1 MEYTTKVTKEL
12 TAEELKEMISIGY
25 IRTGDEIT
33 TGGCMWRVLDVQED
47 RVLIWKHAGVEDHVF
62 NDNNSNVY
70 DGSDIQKYL
79 QAGFRETVPEELLSL
94 VDDKGFF
101 LLTLEQIRKY
111 LPKEIDRIAE
121 DPDGYTTW
129 WWTSTP
135 NVGHGHSVRSI
146 STSGIVSYSSAYN
159 SIGVAPACW
168 LTI

>member
-1 MEYTTKVTKEL
+1 MEYTTKVTGEVKD
-12 TAEELKEMISIGY
+12 LKDLISGGLMKP
-25 IRTGDEIT
+25 GDEIT

-47 RVLIWKHAGVEDHVF
+47 RVLIWKHTGVEDHVF

-70 DGSDIQKYL
+70 EESDIQKYL
-79 QAGFRETVPEELLSL
+79 QAEFRETVPEELLSL

-121 DPDGYTTW
+121 DADGYTTW

-135 NVGHGHSVRSI
+135 LVGSGLIVRYI
-146 STSGIVSYSSAYN
+146 STSGNVSDGRAYN
-159 SIGVAPACW
+159 STGVAPACW

>member
-1 MEYTTKVTKEL
+1 MKP
-12 TAEELKEMISIGY
+12 
-25 IRTGDEIT
+25 GDEIT

-47 RVLIWKHAGVEDHVF
+47 RVLIWKHTGVEDHVF
-62 NDNNSNVY
+62 NEDNTNSY
-70 DGSDIQKYL
+70 EGSDIQKYL
-79 QAGFRETVPEELLSL
+79 QTGFRETVPEELLSL

-135 NVGHGHSVRSI
+135 HVGYGNYVRTFL
-146 STSGIVSYSSAYN
+146 TSGSVSSSYAFSSN
-159 SIGVAPACW
+159 GVAPACW

>member
-1 MEYTTKVTKEL
+1 MKP
-12 TAEELKEMISIGY
+12 
-25 IRTGDEIT
+25 GDEIT
-33 TGGCMWRVLDVQED
+33 TGDCMWRVLDVQED
-47 RVLIWKHAGVEDHVF
+47 RVLIWKHTGVEDHVF

-70 DGSDIQKYL
+70 EGSDIQKYL
-79 QAGFRETVPEELLSL
+79 QAGFRETVPEELQSL

-121 DPDGYTTW
+121 DADGYTTW

-135 NVGHGHSVRSI
+135 FVGYGSTVRSI
-146 STSGIVSYSSAYN
+146 SPSGYVNFNFASN
-159 SIGVAPACW
+159 SFGVAPACW

>member
-1 MEYTTKVTKEL
+1 MEYTTKVTGEVKD
-12 TAEELKEMISIGY
+12 LKDLISGGLMKP
-25 IRTGDEIT
+25 GDEIT

-47 RVLIWKHAGVEDHVF
+47 RVLIWKHTGVEDHVF

-70 DGSDIQKYL
+70 EGSDIQKYL

-121 DPDGYTTW
+121 DADGYTTW

-135 NVGHGHSVRSI
+135 LGGSGYHVRHI
-146 STSGIVSYSSAYN
+146 TTSGYVYSNTARTS
-159 SIGVAPACW
+159 SGVAPACW

>member
-1 MEYTTKVTKEL
+1 MEYTTKVTGEVKD
-12 TAEELKEMISIGY
+12 LKDL
-25 IRTGDEIT
+25 IRGGLMKPGDEIT
-33 TGGCMWRVLDVQED
+33 TSGCMWRVLDVQED
-47 RVLIWKHAGVEDHVF
+47 RVLIWKHTGVEDHVF

-70 DGSDIQKYL
+70 EGSDIQKYL
-79 QAGFRETVPEELLSL
+79 QAEFRETVPEELLSL

-121 DPDGYTTW
+121 DADRYTTW

-135 NVGHGHSVRSI
+135 YVGLGGNVRNI
-146 STSGIVSYSSAYN
+146 TTSGNVSGNYANN
-159 SIGVAPACW
+159 STGVAPACW

>member
-1 MEYTTKVTKEL
+1 MKP
-12 TAEELKEMISIGY
+12 
-25 IRTGDEIT
+25 GDEIT

-47 RVLIWKHAGVEDHVF
+47 RVLIWKHTGVEDHVF
-62 NDNNSNVY
+62 NEDNTNVY
-70 DGSDIQKYL
+70 EGSDIQKYL
-79 QAGFRETVPEELLSL
+79 QAEFRETVPEELLSL

-121 DPDGYTTW
+121 DADGYTTW

-135 NVGHGHSVRSI
+135 IVGNGHYVRNI
-146 STSGIVSYSSAYN
+146 LTSGIVSNGGAYF
-159 SIGVAPACW
+159 SFGVAPACW

>member
-1 MEYTTKVTKEL
+1 MEDLKKMIKDNDISVGDEL
-12 TAEELKEMISIGY
+12 TIN
-25 IRTGDEIT
+25 D
-33 TGGCMWRVLDVQED
+33 CDWRVLDVQED
-47 RVLIWKHAGVEDHVF
+47 RILIWKHTGVEDHVF

-70 DGSDIQKYL
+70 EGSDIQKHL
-79 QAGFRETVPEELLSL
+79 QAEFRETVPEELLSL

-121 DPDGYTTW
+121 DADGYTTW

-135 NVGHGHSVRSI
+135 SVGYGHGVRYI
-146 STSGIVSYSSAYN
+146 HPSGYVDYTYAGN
-159 SIGVAPACW
+159 SNGVAPACW

>member
-1 MEYTTKVTKEL
+1 MEYTTKVTGEVKD
-12 TAEELKEMISIGY
+12 LKDLISGGLMKP
-25 IRTGDEIT
+25 GDEIT

-47 RVLIWKHAGVEDHVF
+47 RVLIWKHTGVEDHVF

-70 DGSDIQKYL
+70 EGSDIQKYL
-79 QAGFRETVPEELLSL
+79 QAEFRETVPEELLYL

-121 DPDGYTTW
+121 DADGYTTW

-135 NVGHGHSVRSI
+135 HVGSGSIVRSI
-146 STSGIVSYSSAYN
+146 NTSGGVGSKVAIGSN
-159 SIGVAPACW
+159 GVAPACW

>member
-1 MEYTTKVTKEL
+1 MKP
-12 TAEELKEMISIGY
+12 
-25 IRTGDEIT
+25 GDEIT

-47 RVLIWKHAGVEDHVF
+47 RVLIWKHTGVEDHVF

-70 DGSDIQKYL
+70 EGSDIQKYL
-79 QAGFRETVPEELLSL
+79 QAEFRKTVPEELLSL

-121 DPDGYTTW
+121 DADGYTTW

-135 NVGHGHSVRSI
+135 SVGGGNLVRYI
-146 STSGIVSYSSAYN
+146 STSGYVNNSLANSSH
-159 SIGVAPACW
+159 GVAPACW

>member
-1 MEYTTKVTKEL
+1 MEYTTKVTGEVKD
-12 TAEELKEMISIGY
+12 LKDLISGGLMKP
-25 IRTGDEIT
+25 GDEIT

-47 RVLIWKHAGVEDHVF
+47 RVLIWKHTGIEDHVF
-62 NDNNSNVY
+62 NENNSNVY
-70 DGSDIQKYL
+70 EGSDIQKYL
-79 QAGFRETVPEELLSL
+79 QAEFRETVPEELLSL

-135 NVGHGHSVRSI
+135 YVGIGYTVRYI
-146 STSGIVSYSSAYN
+146 GTSGSVYYN
-159 SIGVAPACW
+159 LASLSNGVAPACW

>member
-1 MEYTTKVTKEL
+1 MKP
-12 TAEELKEMISIGY
+12 
-25 IRTGDEIT
+25 GDEIT

-47 RVLIWKHAGVEDHVF
+47 RVLIWKHTGVEDHVF
-62 NDNNSNVY
+62 NEDNTNSY
-70 DGSDIQKYL
+70 EGSDIQKYL
-79 QAGFRETVPEELLSL
+79 HTGFRETVPEELLSL

-121 DPDGYTTW
+121 DQDGYTAW

-135 NVGHGHSVRSI
+135 YVGYGNIVRSI
-146 STSGIVSYSSAYN
+146 ITSGIVGHSGAYYSL
-159 SIGVAPACW
+159 GVAPACW

>member
-1 MEYTTKVTKEL
+1 MEYTTKVTGEVKDLKDLISGEL
-12 TAEELKEMISIGY
+12 MKP
-25 IRTGDEIT
+25 GDEIT
-33 TGGCMWRVLDVQED
+33 TGGYMWRVLDVQED
-47 RVLIWKHAGVEDHVF
+47 RALIWKHTGVEDHVF

-70 DGSDIQKYL
+70 EGSDIQKYL
-79 QAGFRETVPEELLSL
+79 QAEFRETVPEELLAL

-135 NVGHGHSVRSI
+135 LVGNGCNVRLIFPSGTVSHHGAI
-146 STSGIVSYSSAYN
+146 YST
-159 SIGVAPACW
+159 GVAPACW

>member
-1 MEYTTKVTKEL
+1 MEYTTKVTGEVKD
-12 TAEELKEMISIGY
+12 LKDLISGGLMKP
-25 IRTGDEIT
+25 GDEIT
-33 TGGCMWRVLDVQED
+33 SGGCMWRVLDVQED
-47 RVLIWKHAGVEDHVF
+47 RVLIWKHTGVEDHVF

-70 DGSDIQKYL
+70 EGSDIQKYL

-121 DPDGYTTW
+121 DADGYTTW

-135 NVGHGHSVRSI
+135 YVGYGGYVRYIFTSGYVSFNNAYI
-146 STSGIVSYSSAYN
+146 ST
-159 SIGVAPACW
+159 GVAPACW

>member
-1 MEYTTKVTKEL
+1 MEYTTKVTGEVKD
-12 TAEELKEMISIGY
+12 LKDL
-25 IRTGDEIT
+25 IRGGLMKPGDEIT

-47 RVLIWKHAGVEDHVF
+47 RVLIWKHTGVEDHVF

-70 DGSDIQKYL
+70 EGSDIQKYL
-79 QAGFRETVPEELLSL
+79 QAEFRETVPEELLSL

-135 NVGHGHSVRSI
+135 YVGTGNSVRYI
-146 STSGIVSYSSAYN
+146 LTSGYVDHDLAYYSN
-159 SIGVAPACW
+159 GVAPACW

>member
-1 MEYTTKVTKEL
+1 MEYTTKVTGEVKD
-12 TAEELKEMISIGY
+12 LKDL
-25 IRTGDEIT
+25 IRGGLMKPGDEIT

-47 RVLIWKHAGVEDHVF
+47 RVLIWKHTGVEDHVF
-62 NDNNSNVY
+62 NDNNSNNY
-70 DGSDIQKYL
+70 KGSDIQKYL
-79 QAGFRETVPEELLSL
+79 QAEFRETVPEELLSL

-121 DPDGYTTW
+121 DADGYTTW

-135 NVGHGHSVRSI
+135 TVGDGHYVRVI
-146 STSGIVSYSSAYN
+146 TTSGGVHYSIAFYGL
-159 SIGVAPACW
+159 GVAPACW

>member
-1 MEYTTKVTKEL
+1 MEYTTKVTGEVKD
-12 TAEELKEMISIGY
+12 LKDLISGGLMKP
-25 IRTGDEIT
+25 GDEIT

-47 RVLIWKHAGVEDHVF
+47 RVLIWKHTGVEDHVF
-62 NDNNSNVY
+62 NDNSSNVY
-70 DGSDIQKYL
+70 EGSDIQKYL
-79 QAGFRETVPEELLSL
+79 QAEFRETVPEELLSL

-121 DPDGYTTW
+121 DSDGYTTW

-135 NVGHGHSVRSI
+135 NVGNGNFVRSVY
-146 STSGIVSYSSAYN
+146 TSGYVSYYSANSSV
-159 SIGVAPACW
+159 GVAPACW

>member
-25 IRTGDEIT
+25 IRPGDELTI
-33 TGGCMWRVLDVQED
+33 GDCKWRVLDVQKD
-47 RVLIWKHAGVEDHVF
+47 RVLIWKHTGVDDHVF
-62 NDNNSNVY
+62 NENNSNVY
-70 DGSDIQKYL
+70 EGSDIQKYL

-121 DPDGYTTW
+121 DADGYTTW

-135 NVGHGHSVRSI
+135 SVGFGSNVRSI
-146 STSGIVSYSSAYN
+146 NTSGYVSRSNAHN
-159 SIGVAPACW
+159 SNGVAPACW

>member
-1 MEYTTKVTKEL
+1 MEYTTKVTGEVKD
-12 TAEELKEMISIGY
+12 LKDLISGGLMKP
-25 IRTGDEIT
+25 GDEIT

-47 RVLIWKHAGVEDHVF
+47 RVLIWKHTGVEDHVF

-70 DGSDIQKYL
+70 EGSDIQKYL
-79 QAGFRETVPEELLSL
+79 QAEFRETVPEELLSM

-121 DPDGYTTW
+121 DADGYTTW

-135 NVGHGHSVRSI
+135 YVSRGTNVRCVGPSGTVLGDIAICSV
-146 STSGIVSYSSAYN
+146 
-159 SIGVAPACW
+159 GVAPACW

>member
-1 MEYTTKVTKEL
+1 MEYTTKVTGEVKD
-12 TAEELKEMISIGY
+12 LKDL
-25 IRTGDEIT
+25 IRGGLMKPGDEIT
-33 TGGCMWRVLDVQED
+33 TGDCMWRVLDVQED
-47 RVLIWKHAGVEDHVF
+47 RVLIWKHTGVEDHVF

-70 DGSDIQKYL
+70 EGSDIQKYL
-79 QAGFRETVPEELLSL
+79 QAEFRETVPEELLSL

-121 DPDGYTTW
+121 DADGYTTW

-135 NVGHGHSVRSI
+135 YVGYGSNVRYI
-146 STSGIVSYSSAYN
+146 STSGGVSYYGASDSN
-159 SIGVAPACW
+159 GVAPACW

>member
-1 MEYTTKVTKEL
+1 MKP
-12 TAEELKEMISIGY
+12 
-25 IRTGDEIT
+25 GDEIT

-47 RVLIWKHAGVEDHVF
+47 RVLIWKHTGVEDHVF

-70 DGSDIQKYL
+70 EGSDIQKYL
-79 QAGFRETVPEELLSL
+79 QTEFRETVPEELLSL

-121 DPDGYTTW
+121 DADGYTTW

-135 NVGHGHSVRSI
+135 NVGNGNNVRHAN
-146 STSGIVSYSSAYN
+146 TSGYVNTNTATTSH
-159 SIGVAPACW
+159 GVAPACW

>member
-1 MEYTTKVTKEL
+1 MKP
-12 TAEELKEMISIGY
+12 
-25 IRTGDEIT
+25 GDEIT

-47 RVLIWKHAGVEDHVF
+47 RVLIWKHTGVEDHVF

-70 DGSDIQKYL
+70 EGSDIQKYL
-79 QAGFRETVPEELLSL
+79 QAGFRETVQEELLSL

-135 NVGHGHSVRSI
+135 NDGNGHGVRNI
-146 STSGIVSYSSAYN
+146 GTSGNVVNNYAVN
-159 SIGVAPACW
+159 CIGVAPACW

>member
-1 MEYTTKVTKEL
+1 MEYTTKVTGEVKD
-12 TAEELKEMISIGY
+12 LKDLISGGLMKP
-25 IRTGDEIT
+25 GDEIT

-47 RVLIWKHAGVEDHVF
+47 RALIWKHTGVEDHVF
-62 NDNNSNVY
+62 NENNSNVY
-70 DGSDIQKYL
+70 EGSDIQKYL
-79 QAGFRETVPEELLSL
+79 QAEFRETVPEELLSM

-135 NVGHGHSVRSI
+135 YVGYGNFVRFI
-146 STSGIVSYSSAYN
+146 YTSGNVNGNSAGNSY
-159 SIGVAPACW
+159 GVAPACW

>member
-1 MEYTTKVTKEL
+1 MTGEVKD
-12 TAEELKEMISIGY
+12 LKDL
-25 IRTGDEIT
+25 IRGGLMKPGDEIT
-33 TGGCMWRVLDVQED
+33 TGGCMWRVLDVQKD
-47 RVLIWKHAGVEDHVF
+47 RALIWKHTGVEDHVF

-70 DGSDIQKYL
+70 EGSDIQKYL
-79 QAGFRETVPEELLSL
+79 QAEFRETVPEELLSL

-121 DPDGYTTW
+121 DADGYTTW

-135 NVGHGHSVRSI
+135 LVGLGNDVRSI
-146 STSGIVSYSSAYN
+146 LTSGVVNYINANGSY
-159 SIGVAPACW
+159 GVAPACW

>member
-1 MEYTTKVTKEL
+1 MEYTTKVTGEVKD
-12 TAEELKEMISIGY
+12 LKDLISGGLMKP
-25 IRTGDEIT
+25 GDEIT

-47 RVLIWKHAGVEDHVF
+47 RVLIWKHTGVEDHVF
-62 NDNNSNVY
+62 NEDNTNNY
-70 DGSDIQKYL
+70 EGSDIQKYL
-79 QAGFRETVPEELLSL
+79 QTGFRETVPEELLSL

-121 DPDGYTTW
+121 DADGYTTW

-135 NVGHGHSVRSI
+135 VVCFGHGVRI
-146 STSGIVSYSSAYN
+146 IYTSGDVSYIGAYY
-159 SIGVAPACW
+159 SFGVAPACW

>member
-1 MEYTTKVTKEL
+1 MKP
-12 TAEELKEMISIGY
+12 
-25 IRTGDEIT
+25 GDEIT

-47 RVLIWKHAGVEDHVF
+47 RVLIWKHTGVEDHVF

-70 DGSDIQKYL
+70 EGSDIQKYL
-79 QAGFRETVPEELLSL
+79 QAEFRETVPEELLSL

-121 DPDGYTTW
+121 DADGYTTW
-129 WWTSTP
+129 WWTLTP
-135 NVGHGHSVRSI
+135 YVGRGIGVRYI
-146 STSGIVSYSSAYN
+146 RTSGTVNTSTAHYSG
-159 SIGVAPACW
+159 GVAPACW

>member
-1 MEYTTKVTKEL
+1 MEYTTKVTGEVKD
-12 TAEELKEMISIGY
+12 LKDLISGGLMKP
-25 IRTGDEIT
+25 GDEIT

-47 RVLIWKHAGVEDHVF
+47 RVLIWKHTGVEDHVF
-62 NDNNSNVY
+62 NDNNSNIY
-70 DGSDIQKYL
+70 EGSDIQKYL
-79 QAGFRETVPEELLSL
+79 QAEFRETVPEELLSL

-121 DPDGYTTW
+121 DTDGYTTW

-135 NVGHGHSVRSI
+135 LVGYGYYVRRI
-146 STSGIVSYSSAYN
+146 YTSGTVNVNSA
-159 SIGVAPACW
+159 SDRLGVAPACW

>member
-1 MEYTTKVTKEL
+1 MEYTTKVTGEVKD
-12 TAEELKEMISIGY
+12 LKDLISGGLMKP
-25 IRTGDEIT
+25 GDEIT

-47 RVLIWKHAGVEDHVF
+47 RVLIWKHTGVEDHVF

-70 DGSDIQKYL
+70 EGSDIQKYL
-79 QAGFRETVPEELLSL
+79 QTGFRETVPDELLSL

-121 DPDGYTTW
+121 DADGYTTW

-135 NVGHGHSVRSI
+135 NVGIGSYVRLI
-146 STSGIVSYSSAYN
+146 TTSGNVGYSHASYSH
-159 SIGVAPACW
+159 GVAPACW

>member
-1 MEYTTKVTKEL
+1 MKP
-12 TAEELKEMISIGY
+12 
-25 IRTGDEIT
+25 GDEIT

-47 RVLIWKHAGVEDHVF
+47 RVLIWKHTGVEGHVF

-70 DGSDIQKYL
+70 EGSDIQKYL
-79 QAGFRETVPEELLSL
+79 QAEFRETVPEELLSL

-111 LPKEIDRIAE
+111 LPKGIDRIAE
-121 DPDGYTTW
+121 DADGYTTW

-135 NVGHGHSVRSI
+135 GVGGGYDVRGVI
-146 STSGIVSYSSAYN
+146 TSGTVSYIYASYSF
-159 SIGVAPACW
+159 GVAPACW

>member
-1 MEYTTKVTKEL
+1 MKP
-12 TAEELKEMISIGY
+12 
-25 IRTGDEIT
+25 GDEIT

-47 RVLIWKHAGVEDHVF
+47 RVLIWKHTGVEDHVF

-70 DGSDIQKYL
+70 EGSDIQKYL
-79 QAGFRETVPEELLSL
+79 QAEFRETVPEELLSL

-111 LPKEIDRIAE
+111 LPKEIDRVTSIVHDFSKEIDRIAE
-121 DPDGYTTW
+121 DADGYTTW

-135 NVGHGHSVRSI
+135 YVGGGGYVRYIFTSGYVSFNNAYI
-146 STSGIVSYSSAYN
+146 ST
-159 SIGVAPACW
+159 GVAPACW

>member
-1 MEYTTKVTKEL
+1 MEYTTKVTGEVKD
-12 TAEELKEMISIGY
+12 LKDL
-25 IRTGDEIT
+25 IRGGLMKPGDEIT

-47 RVLIWKHAGVEDHVF
+47 RVLIWKHTGVEDHVF
-62 NDNNSNVY
+62 NDNGSNVY
-70 DGSDIQKYL
+70 EGSDIQKYL
-79 QAGFRETVPEELLSL
+79 QAEFRETVPEELLSL

-121 DPDGYTTW
+121 DADGYTTW

-135 NVGHGHSVRSI
+135 YVGIGYTVRHI
-146 STSGIVSYSSAYN
+146 NTSGTVGNYFAYLSY
-159 SIGVAPACW
+159 GVAPACW

>member
-1 MEYTTKVTKEL
+1 MEYTTKVTGEVKD
-12 TAEELKEMISIGY
+12 LKDL
-25 IRTGDEIT
+25 IRGGLMKPGDEIT

-47 RVLIWKHAGVEDHVF
+47 RVLIWKHTGVEDHVF

-70 DGSDIQKYL
+70 EGSDIQKYL
-79 QAGFRETVPEELLSL
+79 QAEFRGTVPEELLSL

-121 DPDGYTTW
+121 DADGYTTM

-135 NVGHGHSVRSI
+135 YVGSGNFVRNI
-146 STSGIVSYSSAYN
+146 TTSGSVSHGSAHYSH
-159 SIGVAPACW
+159 GVAPACW

>member
-1 MEYTTKVTKEL
+1 MEYTTKVTGEVKD
-12 TAEELKEMISIGY
+12 LKDL
-25 IRTGDEIT
+25 IRGGLMKPGDEIT

-47 RVLIWKHAGVEDHVF
+47 RVLIWKHTGVEDHVF
-62 NDNNSNVY
+62 NEDSTNSY
-70 DGSDIQKYL
+70 EGSDIQKYL
-79 QAGFRETVPEELLSL
+79 QAGFRETVQEELLSL

-135 NVGHGHSVRSI
+135 SVGSGHGVRYI
-146 STSGIVSYSSAYN
+146 YPSGSVSYSYAGN
-159 SIGVAPACW
+159 SYGVAPACW

>member
-1 MEYTTKVTKEL
+1 MKP
-12 TAEELKEMISIGY
+12 
-25 IRTGDEIT
+25 GDEIT

-47 RVLIWKHAGVEDHVF
+47 RVLIWKHTGVEDHVF

-70 DGSDIQKYL
+70 EESDIQKYL
-79 QAGFRETVPEELLSL
+79 QAEFRKTVPEELLSM

-135 NVGHGHSVRSI
+135 YVGRGYYVRYI
-146 STSGIVSYSSAYN
+146 TTSGYVLGNYAYYSR
-159 SIGVAPACW
+159 GVAPACW

>member
-1 MEYTTKVTKEL
+1 MTGEVKD
-12 TAEELKEMISIGY
+12 LKDLISGGLMKP
-25 IRTGDEIT
+25 GDEIT

-47 RVLIWKHAGVEDHVF
+47 RVLIWKHTGVEDHVF

-70 DGSDIQKYL
+70 EGSDIQKYL

-121 DPDGYTTW
+121 DADGYTTW
-129 WWTSTP
+129 WWLRSP
-135 NVGHGHSVRSI
+135 YVGIGFGVRVI
-146 STSGIVSYSSAYN
+146 GPSGYVYYGSALGSS
-159 SIGVAPACW
+159 GVAPACW
-168 LTI
+168 LAI

>member
-1 MEYTTKVTKEL
+1 MEYTTKVTGEVKD
-12 TAEELKEMISIGY
+12 LKDLISGGLMKP
-25 IRTGDEIT
+25 GDEIT

-47 RVLIWKHAGVEDHVF
+47 RVLIWKHTGVEDHVF
-62 NDNNSNVY
+62 NEDNTNVY
-70 DGSDIQKYL
+70 EGSDIQKYL
-79 QAGFRETVPEELLSL
+79 QAEFRETVPEELLSL

-121 DPDGYTTW
+121 DADGYTTW

-135 NVGHGHSVRSI
+135 TVGLGNHVCLI
-146 STSGIVSYSSAYN
+146 LTSGYVYSYHASYSF
-159 SIGVAPACW
+159 GVAPACW